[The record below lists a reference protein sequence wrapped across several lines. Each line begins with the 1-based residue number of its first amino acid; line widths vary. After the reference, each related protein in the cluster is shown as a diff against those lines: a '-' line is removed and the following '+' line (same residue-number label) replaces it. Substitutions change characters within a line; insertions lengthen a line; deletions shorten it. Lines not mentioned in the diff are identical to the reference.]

1 MRVRLPSGAETP
13 VERVTFAPDGATL
26 DVVREKSST
35 IERYDLA
42 KAVRVPASEAA
53 PAPESPAP
61 LAPFGEVTI
70 ACDAAERLTL
80 QSVAKE
86 IGGSTRDADGA
97 VVLTSPTG
105 DVGSDG
111 HHFVWFD
118 GPRGATL
125 VRLDTGKRAS
135 FQPWTTGMSGLGS
148 RTGGSISFAFG
159 PNVDRAVVASV
170 SQMGANTASDDPRLV
185 DTRTM
190 KVVGSLPSTCQ
201 PFEFTWSSD
210 GAFVARRECWT
221 GRLQLSDG
229 VTAAYLRGDEPFDT
243 LAFST
248 DGSLIAG
255 RTLDGGLLVEQT
267 KSGAHVLRTKGPM
280 QPSATDLVFSPD
292 GKRLLVARGNAIDV
306 WNLETGVGAVVDT
319 RAYVADVLV
328 TDADATA
335 AWIDA
340 RWLALDGP
348 APTAAPAA
356 PASPKVGGKKFDPKK
371 LANRDEGYDVKLVL
385 PRPGTNELLVVGE
398 RNQPVSV
405 MDEQGTMFVGRRFA
419 IVDATSGVVEHV
431 YDDDTLDGVDW
442 MWTADGAHLI
452 TRANGALAVLSAD
465 LRVQSK
471 GEAAIPV
478 QPTQPLNRLVS
489 MFTDVDG
496 IVAAAKLLAAT
507 DVAPIEAPRAVH
519 PTRRFVAFVTGPT
532 VLVVDRQT
540 GKRIALSCT
549 ELGASRGC
557 LAVAEDGRWSATPAL
572 APLLVR
578 EGETR
583 EQGDLVQAFFRGAP

>member
-1 MRVRLPSGAETP
+1 
-13 VERVTFAPDGATL
+13 
-26 DVVREKSST
+26 
-35 IERYDLA
+35 
-42 KAVRVPASEAA
+42 
-53 PAPESPAP
+53 
-61 LAPFGEVTI
+61 
-70 ACDAAERLTL
+70 
-80 QSVAKE
+80 
-86 IGGSTRDADGA
+86 
-97 VVLTSPTG
+97 
-105 DVGSDG
+105 
-111 HHFVWFD
+111 
-118 GPRGATL
+118 
-125 VRLDTGKRAS
+125 
-135 FQPWTTGMSGLGS
+135 
-148 RTGGSISFAFG
+148 
-159 PNVDRAVVASV
+159 
-170 SQMGANTASDDPRLV
+170 
-185 DTRTM
+185 
-190 KVVGSLPSTCQ
+190 
-201 PFEFTWSSD
+201 
-210 GAFVARRECWT
+210 
-221 GRLQLSDG
+221 
-229 VTAAYLRGDEPFDT
+229 
-243 LAFST
+243 
-248 DGSLIAG
+248 
-255 RTLDGGLLVEQT
+255 
-267 KSGAHVLRTKGPM
+267 M
-280 QPSATDLVFSPD
+280 QPNATDLVFSPD

-328 TDADATA
+328 TDVAATA

-348 APTAAPAA
+348 APTAAPGA

-371 LANRDEGYDVKLVL
+371 LADRGEGYDVKLVL

-405 MDEQGTMFVGRRFA
+405 MDEQGTTFVGRRFA

-442 MWTADGAHLI
+442 MWTADGASLI

-465 LRVQSK
+465 LRIQSK

-478 QPTQPLNRLVS
+478 QPTQPLNRLVT

-496 IVAAAKLLAAT
+496 VVAAAKLLAAT

-557 LAVAEDGRWSATPAL
+557 LAMAEDGRWSAPPAL
-572 APLLVR
+572 APVLVR

-583 EQGDLVQAFFRGAP
+583 EQADLVQTFFRGAP